1 MAKGKILKEAQK
13 EISLRKSNAENIANL
28 YMQKALSC
36 EEYKTLYNQKMSA
49 LIENAKQEAYGNA
62 PQIDITEFDKKLDNL
77 LTKLNIKK
85 ELLSPAYT
93 CKKCNDTGY
102 INSKMCSCLKEEINK
117 KLLEKSGFNHK
128 LKSFEDCKLPTNI
141 QNTLKKWCDKDS
153 QYKIILF
160 CGKTGVGKTF
170 VTECMANRLIE
181 NEQIVYFSSAFNMNQ
196 LLLNY
201 RTTFDSS
208 KNEFLED
215 LLEPDYLF
223 IDDLGTEPIF
233 KNVTVEGLHNVLSD
247 RIEKNKYT
255 IISTNLSL
263 DGIEQTYGERI
274 FSRLV
279 NKKTSLLINV
289 ENEDLRLKK

>member
-1 MAKGKILKEAQK
+1 MVKGKIIKEAQK
-13 EISLRKSNAENIANL
+13 EICLRKSNAENIANL

-36 EEYKTLYNQKMSA
+36 VEYKNLYSQKMSA
-49 LIENAKQEAYGNA
+49 QIENAKQEVYGNKTK
-62 PQIDITEFDKKLDNL
+62 IDITEIDKKLDKVL
-77 LTKLNIKK
+77 KQLNIKK
-85 ELLSPAYT
+85 ELLFPNYV

-102 INSKMCSCLKEEINK
+102 INNKMCSCLKEEINK

-141 QNTLKKWCDKDS
+141 QNTLKKWCDKES

-170 VTECMANRLIE
+170 VTECMANRLIN
-181 NEQIVYFSSAFNMNQ
+181 NEQIVYFSSAFNVNQ
-196 LLLNY
+196 QLLNY

-233 KNVTVEGLHNVLSD
+233 KNVTIEGIYNIISD
-247 RIEKNKYT
+247 SVEKNKYT

-263 DGIEQTYGERI
+263 DAIEQTYGERI

-279 NKKTSLLINV
+279 NQKTSLLINV